1 MSNDIR
7 KYIHRIYGI
16 ALSAVTVIVGARF
29 IIACYGIYTAGKA
42 AGGQIYSR
50 AAVAEAFA
58 PMAISV
64 YLCLALV
71 IGGFI
76 LHLALPLERKKAA
89 PDKNRQL
96 ILQRL
101 HSKTDLSQCP
111 DQLRKDIAG
120 KRMARRIH
128 KIVSAALLGIFSLIF
143 LVYACFPGRWPEVGQ
158 VTGAMVTAVIVLF
171 ACLLIPTGYT
181 IFTAYFCRRS
191 MDKEIELLKQA
202 SKLSPAPAAET
213 PVRKSRATVLVI
225 VRCAVAVVAIAF
237 ILYGF
242 FSGGVADVIAKAAAI
257 CTECV
262 GLG

>member
-7 KYIHRIYGI
+7 KYIHLAYDI
-16 ALSAVTVIVGARF
+16 ALSAVTVITGARF
-29 IIACYGIYTAGKA
+29 IVACYGIYTAGKA

-50 AAVAEAFA
+50 AAVAEAFD
-58 PMAISV
+58 PMALSA

-89 PDKNRQL
+89 PEKNRAL

-101 HSKTDLSQCP
+101 RGKTDLAKCP
-111 DQLRKDIAG
+111 EDLRKQIAG
-120 KRMARRIH
+120 KEMSRRIH
-128 KIVSAALLGIFSLIF
+128 KIVSAVLLVLFSVVF
-143 LVYACFPGRWPEVGQ
+143 LVYACFPGRWPEAGQ
-158 VTGAMVTAVIVLF
+158 VTGVMVKTVIVLF

-191 MDKEIELLKQA
+191 MDREIELLKQA
-202 SKLSPAPAAET
+202 SKLSPAPTAQA
-213 PVRKSRATVLVI
+213 PAQKDHSKALLI
-225 VRCAVAVVAIAF
+225 ARCAVAVLAVAF
-237 ILYGF
+237 IVYGF
-242 FSGGVADVIAKAAAI
+242 LNGGVADVIAKAAAI